1 MSLTLKEK
9 IYTGLACGLVALVFG
24 LGVGLGWKI
33 WGPKTPKTVM
43 EQPQAAIIHQDG
55 AVTLAEKPNPNATPS
70 QPQSDLPKGGVVQR
84 VSKVVVQPYATTQ
97 PQPLPGL
104 PSTPTQEN
112 LPDSPC
118 PPVEIDMTT
127 VKLPDN
133 SHRVIVSSPSGRILD
148 SSVDVPVEPVD
159 VPDQP
164 VPHNNNVLLHYD
176 LINKVGGL
184 EYLYHWHRVII
195 GADVSMVKQTMA
207 TGMPTTVSTS
217 VVAGFSF

>member
-1 MSLTLKEK
+1 
-9 IYTGLACGLVALVFG
+9 
-24 LGVGLGWKI
+24 
-33 WGPKTPKTVM
+33 
-43 EQPQAAIIHQDG
+43 
-55 AVTLAEKPNPNATPS
+55 
-70 QPQSDLPKGGVVQR
+70 
-84 VSKVVVQPYATTQ
+84 
-97 PQPLPGL
+97 
-104 PSTPTQEN
+104 
-112 LPDSPC
+112 
-118 PPVEIDMTT
+118 
-127 VKLPDN
+127 
-133 SHRVIVSSPSGRILD
+133 VIVSSPSGRILD